1 MSIDRKEIKLQIGTN
16 VVQTGAA
23 YDWNLL
29 SIDGEEMMER
39 EISLEQYVSDGAY
52 IKNERYLPRYITVI
66 VQSKDASDALI
77 LARYIQAVDY
87 FANEADCVLTVYS
100 HGLER
105 WINCKLHKRENLSSK
120 WHKRPHYK
128 LTLTCASPWMQE
140 AEIENTFRSSI
151 PLLVFPMTSIA
162 ATGWLTGQTSTGNE
176 IVFDYNGQKENGF
189 LLTLTATGA
198 VTNPKVTNQN
208 GDYVRVLDTLS
219 NAEALTIDT
228 RSGQKGV
235 AVDGVT
241 TKYDRLSTFFEL
253 EKGENTLTVSADS
266 GIANLVK
273 VLTYTE
279 LYRGI

>member
-1 MSIDRKEIKLQIGTN
+1 
-16 VVQTGAA
+16 
-23 YDWNLL
+23 
-29 SIDGEEMMER
+29 
-39 EISLEQYVSDGAY
+39 
-52 IKNERYLPRYITVI
+52 
-66 VQSKDASDALI
+66 
-77 LARYIQAVDY
+77 
-87 FANEADCVLTVYS
+87 
-100 HGLER
+100 
-105 WINCKLHKRENLSSK
+105 
-120 WHKRPHYK
+120 
-128 LTLTCASPWMQE
+128 
-140 AEIENTFRSSI
+140 
-151 PLLVFPMTSIA
+151 MTSIA